1 MVVQVEQMPGLKP
14 ANRRALVMLT
24 GVLFLVFAGTG
35 MTGALLSIYMTYLG
49 ANKSQ
54 IALILTAASIS
65 SVAFNFFWGGR
76 SDSLSSRKPL
86 LVTGLGGLALA
97 YVLASMA
104 PTFWVLLPLWLI
116 TSMSMAAYSTVSLAM
131 VGDLLE
137 GHKVRGRL
145 MGTYRTF
152 GSLSFGIATLVSGTI
167 AEAFSLRVP
176 MLLAGCFFAIALVI
190 ALLIK
195 EPAHEQD
202 VKRAGVPAQVKSKK
216 PSIITMLRTLWPLMI
231 TTLCWSIPMA
241 AAYSMWPLY
250 MSSLGYEPS
259 QVTGIWAVASL
270 AEVPWM
276 IAAGFIADRIGRPR
290 LIVLGLLGIGL
301 VFTGYLVLPGFPQIL
316 APQMVRAFAFS
327 AFTTASMVLATEM
340 AAAVGRGRA
349 SGIYNMTL
357 GMGTLLGNALGG
369 NLVQITGSYLPL
381 YQVCAAI
388 AITGAILSYLRLPS
402 AFARRVQQA

>member
-1 MVVQVEQMPGLKP
+1 
-14 ANRRALVMLT
+14 MLT

-35 MTGALLSIYMTYLG
+35 MTGALLTLYMTYLG

-54 IALILTAASIS
+54 IALILTVASIS

-76 SDSLSSRKPL
+76 SDSLAGRKPL
-86 LVTGLGGLALA
+86 LVTGLAGLAIA
-97 YVLASMA
+97 YILASMA
-104 PTFWVLLPLWLI
+104 PTFWLLLPLWLI

-137 GHKVRGRL
+137 GHRVRGRL

-152 GSLSFGIATLVSGTI
+152 GSLSFGISTLVSGTI

-176 MLLAGCFFAIALVI
+176 MLIAGCFFVIALV
-190 ALLIK
+190 LVFLIK
-195 EPAHEQD
+195 EPVHEHNA
-202 VKRAGVPAQVKSKK
+202 KRADGQGQTQPKK
-216 PSIITMLRTLWPLMI
+216 PSVIMMLRTLWPLMI

-241 AAYSMWPLY
+241 SAYSMWPLY
-250 MSSLGYEPS
+250 MSSIGYEPA

-276 IAAGFIADRIGRPR
+276 VAAGFIADRIGRPR
-290 LIVLGLLGIGL
+290 LIVLGLLCIGL
-301 VFTGYLVLPGFPQIL
+301 VFIGYVVLPGFPQIL

-357 GMGTLLGNALGG
+357 GVGTLFGNALGG
-369 NLVQITGSYLPL
+369 NLVQLTGSYILL
-381 YQVCAAI
+381 YQICAAI
-388 AITGAILSYLRLPS
+388 AITGALLSYLRLPA
-402 AFARRVQQA
+402 AFARRVQQADAESLKSQV